1 MKAKHLLV
9 LAATFALVS
18 CGNTNTPAA
27 TTSEPATTSNPGT
40 SSAPATTSTP
50 ATSSTPATTST
61 PAASSGEG
69 KSSAAEASSSV
80 EDLNADLANAIKKGI
95 KNIAERNN
103 FGLNLAASA
112 KVNVDTGNTK
122 VNVDVKNFHIGIEGV
137 QPENHA
143 PITIYEGQ
151 GSEEDIVAP
160 YLEAKVGFGV
170 DSVSV
175 VNQGTPAEGSVP
187 ATSDVVV
194 ASVENFGAEAYLEGT
209 KAYIDATNLQ
219 LGLDGEGADL
229 FGADMLK
236 KLASLLDLGF
246 IQLPV
251 PSLPEGVTYGEVVGR
266 ILNILQ
272 EDDAN
277 FKYSVD
283 ASPVVSMIPMTI
295 EQQWNEARATIGQ
308 FAENTDF
315 APYISGAALANVVKI
330 AKHDGVYS
338 VTFNTTYENI
348 YLVTGFITAMNGGEV
363 LPLEEL
369 KNNLPNLD
377 ETGYIRVTLDDNAFR
392 TVEAKINTGVA
403 ITTRHYEGSAE
414 PVVTYNKV
422 ADIDLNLKLTLSE
435 VKNIAFPEGRDQWK
449 DLMTLPFFNVTE
461 EEEVVSGDPVVIGQP
476 D

>member
-50 ATSSTPATTST
+50 ATSSAPATTST
-61 PAASSGEG
+61 PDASSEEG
-69 KSSAAEASSSV
+69 KTSAAEASNSV
-80 EDLNADLANAIKKGI
+80 EDLNADLAIAIKNGI

-103 FGLNLAASA
+103 FGLNLAVSA
-112 KVNVDTGNTK
+112 KANVDTGNTK
-122 VNVDVKNFHIGIEGV
+122 VNVDVKNLHIGIEGV
-137 QPENHA
+137 QPENHT
-143 PITIYEGQ
+143 PITIYEGE

-187 ATSDVVV
+187 ATSDVVI
-194 ASVENFGAEAYLEGT
+194 AKAQNFGAECYLEGT
-209 KAYIDATNLQ
+209 KAYIDGTNLQ
-219 LGLDGEGADL
+219 LGLDTEGADL

-236 KLASLLDLGF
+236 KLASLADLGAF
-246 IQLPV
+246 SLPL
-251 PSLPEGVTYGEVVGR
+251 PSLPEGVTYADAVGS
-266 ILNILQ
+266 ILNVLQ
-272 EDDAN
+272 ADDAN

-283 ASPVVSMIPMTI
+283 ATPVVGMIPTMV
-295 EQQWNEARATIGQ
+295 EKQWNEARATIGQ

-315 APYISGAALANVVKI
+315 GTYIPLVASLVKI
-330 AKHDGVYS
+330 AKDDGVYS
-338 VTFNTTYENI
+338 VTFNTTYQNL
-348 YLVTGFITAMNGGEV
+348 YLVSTMVASMNQGEV
-363 LPLEEL
+363 PPLEEL
-369 KNNLPNLD
+369 KNYLPNLD
-377 ETGYIRVTLDDNAFR
+377 ETGYLRVTLDDNAFR
-392 TVEAKINTGVA
+392 TVEAKIKTGVA
-403 ITTRHYEGSAE
+403 VGSRYQEGSAE
-414 PVVTYNKV
+414 PVVTYKKV
-422 ADIDLNLKLTLSE
+422 ADVDLDLKLTLSE

-461 EEEVVSGDPVVIGQP
+461 EEEVVSGSAVVPGEP
-476 D
+476 A